1 MISKGRIQKLKDK
14 TPRPSWAVTVIFDKD
29 LSRYVAFSR
38 HEDVRLYKTLKKR
51 LQALGL
57 PINKLI

>member
-1 MISKGRIQKLKDK
+1 MISKGQIKKLKDK
-14 TPRPSWAVTVIFDKD
+14 TPRPSWAVTIIYDKD
-29 LSRYVAFSR
+29 LNKYVAFSR

-57 PINKLI
+57 PTDKLI